1 MAIHFLFHKIAWI
14 LHLDFHIT
22 SLAQQTLSFAPI
34 DLLAP
39 LSLSVL
45 INLCKVFRVRSF
57 ENLSNSNENEQMS
70 DFFRTACFQTWMPW
84 SLINLCNLQ
93 NYLPFKYIL
102 RSCWYDASI
111 CLRFFKKSASDSI
124 LHGFVLRCAMCI
136 QSSDTFVLCIYPG
149 WFCAFLLD
157 LSPRGPC
164 AGESHPQGR
173 EAGGQ
178 PLTIF
183 GPH

>member
-1 MAIHFLFHKIAWI
+1 MIIDQSLQFAELFAFQVHIEVLLIRCLNMSTFFL
-14 LHLDFHIT
+14 
-22 SLAQQTLSFAPI
+22 
-34 DLLAP
+34 
-39 LSLSVL
+39 
-45 INLCKVFRVRSF
+45 
-57 ENLSNSNENEQMS
+57 
-70 DFFRTACFQTWMPW
+70 
-84 SLINLCNLQ
+84 
-93 NYLPFKYIL
+93 
-102 RSCWYDASI
+102 
-111 CLRFFKKSASDSI
+111 KKSASDSI